1 MTNSRLQ
8 DSCYETALAIIGMSG
23 RFPGASD
30 VQAFWRN
37 VAAGFKSIR
46 RFSEQVLLAAGVE
59 PSLLAHPNYV
69 KAGAVLEGIDL
80 FDAAFFGF
88 TPREAAIAD
97 PQHRIFLECAWEALE
112 DAAYDPETYRGL
124 IGVYAGSEMNT
135 YHHDLHASI
144 IPSVNVISRVICNAN
159 DYLATR
165 VSYKLNLKG
174 PGLTIQTACSTSL
187 VAVHVACQSLKSGE
201 CDMALAGSV
210 VARSTQEI
218 GYLYQED
225 GVQIG
230 RASCRERV

>member
-46 RFSEQVLLAAGVE
+46 RFSEQELLAAGVE

-88 TPREAAIAD
+88 TPR
-97 PQHRIFLECAWEALE
+97 
-112 DAAYDPETYRGL
+112 
-124 IGVYAGSEMNT
+124 
-135 YHHDLHASI
+135 
-144 IPSVNVISRVICNAN
+144 
-159 DYLATR
+159 
-165 VSYKLNLKG
+165 
-174 PGLTIQTACSTSL
+174 
-187 VAVHVACQSLKSGE
+187 
-201 CDMALAGSV
+201 
-210 VARSTQEI
+210 
-218 GYLYQED
+218 
-225 GVQIG
+225 
-230 RASCRERV
+230 